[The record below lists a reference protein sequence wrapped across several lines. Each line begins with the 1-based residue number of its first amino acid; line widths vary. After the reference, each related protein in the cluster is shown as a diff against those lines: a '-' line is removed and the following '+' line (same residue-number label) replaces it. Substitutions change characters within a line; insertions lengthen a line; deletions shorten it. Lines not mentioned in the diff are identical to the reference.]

1 MKKLSLVL
9 LLGILTLV
17 PILAQDLIQIKPAP
31 ISLILYPEVFEVYAV
46 ESQDPSNQETLK
58 KELSNIGLIKLN
70 IEGLDFLVR
79 VYDNAT
85 DYALHKVN
93 LKPLLEE
100 SITSLKVEKIGSF
113 GWEYLPDPWKFAL
126 LAKR

>member
-1 MKKLSLVL
+1 MKKLN
-9 LLGILTLV
+9 LTLLV
-17 PILAQDLIQIKPAP
+17 FLLTLGSILAQNGFQIKQAP
-31 ISLILYPEVFEVYAV
+31 VSLVLYPEVFEVYAI
-46 ESQDPSNQETLK
+46 ENQDPNNQEVLK
-58 KELSNIGLIKLN
+58 TELSNIGLITLN

-79 VYDNAT
+79 IYDDAT

-100 SITSLKVEKIGSF
+100 SVASFKVEKLGSF

-126 LAKR
+126 ISKR